1 MTLQSKQLEDV
12 KVGPKMQKLFRGFRL
27 IKAEP
32 IVSDPFDE
40 STDMTAYVVGD
51 WYRETR
57 YLLYDFPRSGKAQ
70 NARILQL
77 HKCLLSLPEAEE
89 DLKRWKGVA
98 A

>member
-32 IVSDPFDE
+32 IVNDPFDE
-40 STDMTAYVVGD
+40 SADMTAYVVGD

>member
-40 STDMTAYVVGD
+40 STDMTSYVVGN
-51 WYRETR
+51 WYQETR

>member
-12 KVGPKMQKLFRGFRL
+12 KVGPKMQRLFKGFRL

-32 IVSDPFDE
+32 IVSYPSDE

-51 WYRETR
+51 WYRVTH
-57 YLLYDFPRSGKAQ
+57 YLLRDYPSGGKAN

-77 HKCLLSLPEAEE
+77 HKCLLSLPEAGEA
-89 DLKRWKGVA
+89 LKRSKGE
-98 A
+98 

>member
-32 IVSDPFDE
+32 IVNDPFDE

-89 DLKRWKGVA
+89 DLKRWKGVVA
-98 A
+98 

>member
-51 WYRETR
+51 WYTETR

-89 DLKRWKGVA
+89 DLKRHKGVA